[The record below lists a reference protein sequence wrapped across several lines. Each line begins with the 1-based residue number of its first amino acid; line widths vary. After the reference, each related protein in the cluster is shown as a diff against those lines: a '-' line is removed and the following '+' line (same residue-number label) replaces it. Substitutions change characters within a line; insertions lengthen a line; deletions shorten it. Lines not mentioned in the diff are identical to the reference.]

1 MPKHLPAD
9 QSRTFHLF
17 GGDQV
22 TIKLTGK
29 ETDGAYTLIETVTP
43 PGMGPPPHVHTREE
57 ETFCIVKGELEF
69 TIRGKT
75 IRPNPGDV
83 LIAPKGLPHVFR
95 NIGQTPA
102 KLMIVCRPAG
112 FEHFVEEFAQVPPD
126 GAPDFPRM
134 AAIAARHGIEFVS
147 PEAVAAS

>member
-9 QSRTFHLF
+9 QGRTYHVF
-17 GGDQV
+17 GGDQI

-29 ETDGAYTLIETVTP
+29 ETEGAYTLLETVTP
-43 PGMGPPPHVHTREE
+43 PGMGPPPHVHHREE

-75 IRPNPGDV
+75 IRPQPGDV
-83 LIAPKGLPHVFR
+83 LIAPKDVPHVFR

-126 GAPDFPRM
+126 GPPDFPRM

-147 PEAVAAS
+147 PESVAAS